1 MEHERTCFFIGH
13 RDTDTAVADLLAQ
26 AVERHITE
34 YGISDFVVGHYGNF
48 DRMAADALLLAK
60 KLHPEVSLTLLLPYH
75 PAVRSVPLPEG
86 FDGSFYPPGMER
98 VPRRLAIVCANR
110 YMREHCTHLI
120 AYVRYP
126 ASSARAFL
134 EAALV
139 RQRQGLMRVT
149 NLSGWWPA

>member
-1 MEHERTCFFIGH
+1 METCFFIGH
-13 RDTDTAVADLLAQ
+13 WDTDTAVADLLAQ

-48 DRMAADALLLAK
+48 DRMAADALRLAK
-60 KLHPEVSLTLLLPYH
+60 KQHPEVSLTLLLPYH

-98 VPRRLAIVCANR
+98 VPRRLAIVRANR
-110 YMREHCTHLI
+110 YMIEHCTHLI

-149 NLSGWWPA
+149 NLSGWWPV